1 MRNEDNTAPTQRQL
15 KYDAIFYD
23 FDGTLVDTIPLI
35 VKCFHIAFEEVLGI
49 RRDEKTILSTI
60 GLPLWTAFRDY
71 DEETQKNL
79 YAAYQR
85 ANERYLPTDVRIFPG
100 IREGLEEVS
109 RLGVLQGVV
118 TSKRRDPA
126 IFTMKQFDLEKFFSV
141 LVSRDDT
148 TEHKPAPAPIYYAAE
163 QLGLSDMTRILY
175 VGDSVHD
182 LICAE
187 NAGVD
192 SAAVDWTY
200 MPKEDLRSL
209 SPKYWLENLSE
220 LPCILFG
227 REL

>member
-1 MRNEDNTAPTQRQL
+1 MTDPCAASFGRPL

-35 VKCFHIAFEEVLGI
+35 VKCFHIAFEEVVGT
-49 RRDEKTILSTI
+49 RKDEKEILSTI

-71 DEETQKNL
+71 DEETQKKL
-79 YAAYQR
+79 HEAYIR
-85 ANERYLPTDVRIFPG
+85 ANEKYIGTDVRLFPG
-100 IREGLEEVS
+100 VLEGLKAVS
-109 RLGVLQGVV
+109 ELGVTQCVV
-118 TSKRRDPA
+118 TSKRRESA
-126 IFTMKQFDLEKFFSV
+126 LFTMHQFHLENYFSL
-141 LVSRDDT
+141 LVSREDT
-148 TEHKPAPAPIYYAAE
+148 AEHKPSPAPIHFACE
-163 QLGLSDMTRILY
+163 RLGLIDPTRILF

-200 MPKEDLRSL
+200 MPKEDLRAL
-209 SPKYWLENLSE
+209 SPKFWLDNLSE
-220 LPCILFG
+220 LSCILVG